1 MIRTLFGLRLINN
14 MILIVLLL
22 NTQQRS
28 LEKPRP
34 DILIGKDGEIIEQL
48 ENGQSR
54 TTSFANYGQ
63 MGSLPSSQLLM
74 G

>member
-1 MIRTLFGLRLINN
+1 
-14 MILIVLLL
+14 
-22 NTQQRS
+22 

-54 TTSFANYGQ
+54 TTSFGNYGNHRGTLPVAQ
-63 MGSLPSSQLLM
+63 LMMG
-74 G
+74 